1 MDPEAWTKPRTLASP
16 GLLIQPSPRP
26 LPNAEVEILLGISS
40 RDPSEK
46 DYVPLRWSLVRPDLW
61 VAEMELLGLAPG
73 VTDALQYSFNA
84 QILLWGCHD
93 SLGIT

>member
-1 MDPEAWTKPRTLASP
+1 MHVSSSVIIPCEAESINQQMLNRSVSVMASVHKTGPKRPRVIRGFFILDPEAWTKPRTLASP

-46 DYVPLRWSLVRPDLW
+46 D
-61 VAEMELLGLAPG
+61 
-73 VTDALQYSFNA
+73 
-84 QILLWGCHD
+84 
-93 SLGIT
+93 